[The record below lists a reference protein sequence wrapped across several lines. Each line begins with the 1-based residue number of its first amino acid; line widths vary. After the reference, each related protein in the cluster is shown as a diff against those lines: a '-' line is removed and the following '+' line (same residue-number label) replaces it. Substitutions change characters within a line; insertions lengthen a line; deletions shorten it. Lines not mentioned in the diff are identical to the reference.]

1 MRKSHLA
8 GEVMGACRKAEE
20 GKKPMV
26 ITISEARSFMVAFVL
41 EMTISSLFVSQQKSH
56 CHGFTNIGHTT
67 WPGQAGAAGIPQGPR
82 HEKMSIFPASKGG
95 FWHEVASY

>member
-41 EMTISSLFVSQQKSH
+41 GMTISSLFVSQQKCLSRFH
-56 CHGFTNIGHTT
+56 QGTLL
-67 WPGQAGAAGIPQGPR
+67 GQGSSKKFPKVRARENEYLSSIQGW
-82 HEKMSIFPASKGG
+82 FLA
-95 FWHEVASY
+95 